1 MCRQE
6 KHRIIRSQSFC
17 KPVPLDCELH
27 KCFSGFL
34 SGPLGGSRQLEY
46 AIVQWLSHIRLLA
59 IPWTVACQ
67 ASLPFTISQGLLKL
81 ISIESVMLSCHLI
94 LCCPLVSSDNTT
106 VARVV
111 KNLPANA
118 GDTKD
123 AGLILY
129 PLEQEMAPHSSILAC
144 KIPWTTE
151 PSGLQSMERQRVRH
165 G

>member
-6 KHRIIRSQSFC
+6 KHPIIRSQSFC

-27 KCFSGFL
+27 QCFSGFL
-34 SGPLGGSRQLEY
+34 SPPLGGSRQLEY
-46 AIVQWLSHIRLLA
+46 AVVQWLSHIRLLA
-59 IPWTVACQ
+59 IPWLVACQ
-67 ASLPFTISQGLLKL
+67 ASLSFTISQGLLKL
-81 ISIESVMLSCHLI
+81 LSIDSVMLSRHLI
-94 LCCPLVSSDNTT
+94 LCCPLVSSDNIT

-118 GDTKD
+118 GDTQD
-123 AGLILY
+123 VGLILY
-129 PLEQEMAPHSSILAC
+129 PLEQEMAPHSSIFAC

-151 PSGLQSMERQRVRH
+151 PSGLRSMEPQRVRH

>member
-1 MCRQE
+1 M
-6 KHRIIRSQSFC
+6 
-17 KPVPLDCELH
+17 PLDCELH

-81 ISIESVMLSCHLI
+81 ISIESVMLSRHLI

-123 AGLILY
+123 AGLIHGSGRSPGVGNGN
-129 PLEQEMAPHSSILAC
+129 PLHFSCLDKCHGQRSPG
-144 KIPWTTE
+144 K
-151 PSGLQSMERQRVRH
+151 LQSMGSPRVRH
-165 G
+165 N